1 MIDITINNKLVTES
15 EISEVESQIGSIFP
29 EDYKAFLLKSNGAYF
44 DSTEVFLGDYDDDIN
59 VFEIY
64 SLKYGESN
72 FIENNEFNEGIL
84 DEGYFNIGSIRGGN
98 ICMSLREENYGVIY
112 VYYSTAELEF
122 AALSFSEFLEEL
134 VDYSSE

>member
-112 VYYSTAELEF
+112 VYYSIAELEF

-134 VDYSSE
+134 VDYSEE

>member
-72 FIENNEFNEGIL
+72 FIENNEFNKGIL

-112 VYYSTAELEF
+112 VYYSIAELEF

-134 VDYSSE
+134 VDYSEE